1 MTKAWPV
8 MTSLLFCLLWTT
20 KLMTEH
26 FRMLQPQVTSILV
39 EYQGRF
45 DLLGLVG
52 VSTGPANDLCKSYL
66 VDEDVNLVHLLWDC
80 PALQEH
86 RLQ

>member
-1 MTKAWPV
+1 
-8 MTSLLFCLLWTT
+8 
-20 KLMTEH
+20 
-26 FRMLQPQVTSILV
+26 MLQPQVTSILV

-45 DLLGLVG
+45 DHLGLVG
-52 VSTGPANDLCKSYL
+52 VITGPANDLCKTYL
-66 VDEDVNLVHLLWDC
+66 IDEDENLVHLLWDY